1 MVLAHCGSLLLDPAA
16 LQEVSARCVLSHSAV
31 GSCLMPAKSAAI
43 LMRQRSVLRFLQ
55 LCFELAV
62 LERLP
67 KPPQALP
74 PRCYPSLF
82 SLVSPQV
89 CHELTVLERL
99 HKAPD
104 FSPAATQEA
113 LTKRPLRLC

>member
-1 MVLAHCGSLLLDPAA
+1 MPVVRCHTVPCRLAAA
-16 LQEVSARCVLSHSAV
+16 GCVSHSAV
-31 GSCLMPAKSAAI
+31 GSCLMPAKPAAI
-43 LMRQRSVLRFLQ
+43 LMRQRSELRFLQ
-55 LCFELAV
+55 LCLELAM

-67 KPPQALP
+67 KMPQALP
-74 PRCYPSLF
+74 PRCEPSLF
-82 SLVSPQV
+82 SLVFSQV

-99 HKAPD
+99 HKAPE